1 MCKIMEKMWKVYGK
15 NMEMIW
21 KRCGKDVEKVW
32 TICGKAVYV
41 ERLGKGCG
49 QIWRGC
55 GNKFE
60 KGFRKGYWKTAER
73 LRKGCRN
80 CVEMMYTVQYLCAVY
95 LLFSLFTI
103 PVEYGRSIQPCFP
116 CAGEGLK
123 YHALKLC
130 TVGGDPT
137 TPSTK
142 EHYGRLDTQYTHM
155 KMLRMWAGTREK
167 IFIHP

>member
-1 MCKIMEKMWKVYGK
+1 MWKDVKRRKKYCLCKIMEKMWKVYGK

-49 QIWRGC
+49 QIWKGC

-80 CVEMMYTVQYLCAVY
+80 CVEMMYTVHCTLYSTSVLY
-95 LLFSLFTI
+95 TS
-103 PVEYGRSIQPCFP
+103 YFP
-116 CAGEGLK
+116 CLQSPWNMVEV
-123 YHALKLC
+123 YSH
-130 TVGGDPT
+130 VF
-137 TPSTK
+137 
-142 EHYGRLDTQYTHM
+142 HVRGR
-155 KMLRMWAGTREK
+155 A
-167 IFIHP
+167 